1 MPSTKPAR
9 GMRSSRADFGKIKSM
24 DIKDLQKKVI
34 EFRDRR
40 DWAKYHN
47 PKDLAISLSLETAE
61 LLEIFQWKSL
71 DEVDALKANEMSLQ
85 QIEEE
90 IGDILIYSLTLAY
103 EYNLDPSEII
113 LNKLYVNEKR
123 YPADKVR
130 GKSKKYTKY

>member
-1 MPSTKPAR
+1 
-9 GMRSSRADFGKIKSM
+9 MRSSRADFGKIKSM

>member
-1 MPSTKPAR
+1 
-9 GMRSSRADFGKIKSM
+9 M

-90 IGDILIYSLTLAY
+90 IGDILIYSLTLTY